1 MPAPPV
7 AEIVPELVTPP
18 PKLEIATDAVCV
30 SPPEMLA
37 LPPTRMPSPAVVV
50 IIRELVTPPEKVP
63 TVTDALPRSPP
74 LKLAIPPTQMPGP
87 LAAIVPALVIP
98 AENTEIMTRAV
109 AVSPPAPAWP
119 PIHIPFPPAVIERRV
134 GEDVAILAPHRP
146 GRADFPHPVL
156 RARASLTWRIDGR
169 SAASAMDSAPAAP
182 RSVSMGL
189 APSASG
195 VPTISSRSL

>member
-1 MPAPPV
+1 M
-7 AEIVPELVTPP
+7 
-18 PKLEIATDAVCV
+18 
-30 SPPEMLA
+30 
-37 LPPTRMPSPAVVV
+37 VV

-98 AENTEIMTRAV
+98 AENTEIMTDAVSFKLALLAIPPANMPAPPAEIVPEFVTPPSKVETVMRAV

-169 SAASAMDSAPAAP
+169 SAASAMDSA
-182 RSVSMGL
+182 
-189 APSASG
+189 
-195 VPTISSRSL
+195 